1 MEATKDGSDLFV
13 WSVTYTEDGGSSW
26 RTGTFA
32 DMDGARAFLREAA
45 GRNEGNEGFSFY
57 AERKML
63 VNAFALMDLDAT
75 EMDVEL
81 IFGGRLVSLRD
92 L

>member
-1 MEATKDGSDLFV
+1 MKEINSGSDLFV

-26 RTGTFA
+26 RTGTFG

-45 GRNEGNEGFSFY
+45 GRNEGNGGFSFY

-81 IFGGRLVSLRD
+81 VFNGRLVSLRD

>member
-1 MEATKDGSDLFV
+1 MKAINDGSDLFV

-26 RTGTFA
+26 RTGTFE
-32 DMDGARAFLREAA
+32 DMDDARAFLREAA
-45 GRNEGNEGFSFY
+45 ARNEGNEGFSFY
-57 AERKML
+57 AERKVL
-63 VNAFALMDLDAT
+63 VNAFALMDPDAT

-81 IFGGRLVSLRD
+81 VLHGRLVRPRD